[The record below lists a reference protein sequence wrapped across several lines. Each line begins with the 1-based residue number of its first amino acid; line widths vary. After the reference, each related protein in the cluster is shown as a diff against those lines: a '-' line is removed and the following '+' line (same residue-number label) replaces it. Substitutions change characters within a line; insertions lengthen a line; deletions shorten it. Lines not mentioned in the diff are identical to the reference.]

1 MKMENEDHNQPVVFL
16 MEIME
21 RLMLG
26 PDYARWGVL
35 IVCTLVYTDYIII
48 QCAYI
53 VCTLYITQSV
63 CTDVCTVCIN
73 CVFNVYSV
81 YTVCIQI
88 VCTNMC
94 TVCSDYTRW
103 CIPLP
108 RDVAEDEE
116 RRIPGARSSSWLSS
130 YCTITI
136 PL

>member
-1 MKMENEDHNQPVVFL
+1 MLLGAEKFSQANPNKSYTCEDHNRPVVFL

-53 VCTLYITQSV
+53 VCTLYIIQSV

-103 CIPLP
+103 CILCAK
-108 RDVAEDEE
+108 RC
-116 RRIPGARSSSWLSS
+116 RRG
-130 YCTITI
+130 
-136 PL
+136 